1 LLAHQAQQVYYLSYP
16 HLSFKNWWVVYKV
29 HPEMHTCRYDEYVKG
44 HEDDDI
50 YQEEI
55 NVNQNFMVSDRTGLT
70 ELDTGD
76 VELLDEE
83 AGPSKKCLQK
93 SKRLLERQERRERVD
108 AHVTKADSDADDF

>member
-1 LLAHQAQQVYYLSYP
+1 
-16 HLSFKNWWVVYKV
+16 
-29 HPEMHTCRYDEYVKG
+29 MHTRRYDEYVEG

-55 NVNQNFMVSDRTGLT
+55 AVHQNFMVSDGTGLT

-83 AGPSKKCLQK
+83 ASPSKKRLQK
-93 SKRLLERQERRERVD
+93 SKRLLERQERRERLD
-108 AHVTKADSDADDF
+108 ARVAEADSDADDF